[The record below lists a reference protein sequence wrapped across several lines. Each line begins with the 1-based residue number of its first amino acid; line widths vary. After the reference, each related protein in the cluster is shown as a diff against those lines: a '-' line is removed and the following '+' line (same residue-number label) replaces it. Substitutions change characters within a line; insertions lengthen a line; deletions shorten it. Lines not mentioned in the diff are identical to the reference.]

1 MVPKPAVEI
10 LQLVCE
16 GLEARN
22 IEYMISGSVAFG
34 SYVTA
39 RFTRDFDIVINLKEE
54 DLDSFLEI
62 FAHDFYLNREAILV
76 EVKRK
81 GMFNIISDKTGYKL
95 DFVVKKNDT
104 YRTTEFERKIRRRVF
119 TFEAWVVS
127 AEDLLLSKLIWIQEL
142 ESEIQKNDIT
152 DLIDEAEINL
162 EYVNGWIKKLNLK
175 TYNLL

>member
-1 MVPKPAVEI
+1 MVPKSAVEM
-10 LQLVCE
+10 LQMVCE

-22 IEYMISGSVAFG
+22 IEYMISGGVAFG

-54 DLDSFLEI
+54 ELNLFLEI
-62 FAHDFYLNREAILV
+62 FATDFYLNRDAILV

-95 DFVVKKNDT
+95 DFVVKKNDD
-104 YRTTEFERKIRRRVF
+104 YRTTEFERRTRRMVF
-119 TFEAWVVS
+119 KFEAWVVS

-142 ESEIQKNDIT
+142 ESEIQKMT
-152 DLIDEAEINL
+152 SLI
-162 EYVNGWIKKLNLK
+162 
-175 TYNLL
+175 

>member
-1 MVPKPAVEI
+1 MVPKTAVEI

-16 GLEARN
+16 GLEIRN

-34 SYVTA
+34 SYVTP

-62 FAHDFYLNREAILV
+62 FAHDFYLNRDAILV

-95 DFVVKKNDT
+95 DFLLKKNDN
-104 YRTTEFERKIRRRVF
+104 YRTIEFERKKRRMVF
-119 TFEAWVVS
+119 KFEAWVVS
-127 AEDLLLSKLIWIQEL
+127 AEDLLLSKLIWIQEI

-152 DLIDEAEINL
+152 DLIDDADIDR
-162 EYVNGWIKKLNLK
+162 EYVNSWIKVLNLK